1 MKDLFGGSKGC
12 LLSLVLIG
20 ILIILV
26 RLGITQSFDV
36 WGVEFFRDPDN
47 LAYALGGESVK
58 TLIIWFTHS
67 GDSKFLALIAIFI
80 IFLAYRTYGHK
91 YAIAMAISFFGP
103 FVLTAVLKAL
113 FGRIRPDIVPQFV
126 EATSAS
132 FPSGHTLRSTVVY
145 FLVAFFI
152 LRGQSIRVTRKVL
165 IALTG
170 LMIVLNGISRV
181 YLGVHWPTDVLAGWL
196 MGTAWILVCIQY
208 LGKEEGRK

>member
-1 MKDLFGGSKGC
+1 MKDLFGVSKGL

-20 ILIILV
+20 ILIITV
-26 RLGITQSFDV
+26 QLGLTQSFDV

-47 LAYALGGESVK
+47 PSYALGGESVK

-80 IFLAYRTYGHK
+80 IFLAYRAYGNK
-91 YAIAMAISFFGP
+91 YAIAMAVSFFGP

-152 LRGQSIRVTRKVL
+152 LRGQSVVVTQKLV
-165 IALTG
+165 IVLTG
-170 LMIVLNGISRV
+170 LIIVLNGLSRV
-181 YLGVHWPTDVLAGWL
+181 YLGVHWPTDILAGWL
-196 MGTAWILVCIQY
+196 MGMTWILVCTQY
-208 LGKEEGRK
+208 LRREEG